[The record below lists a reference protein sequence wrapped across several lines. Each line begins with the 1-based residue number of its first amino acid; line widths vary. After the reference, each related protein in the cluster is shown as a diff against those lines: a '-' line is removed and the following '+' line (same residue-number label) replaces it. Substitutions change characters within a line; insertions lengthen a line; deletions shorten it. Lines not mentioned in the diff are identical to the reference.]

1 MRMKIKDFKRLEE
14 SIQEQD
20 FNKSFKN
27 INKIMF
33 FLSIF
38 GHFASIFLAFFLLS
52 KVIGGAISDNDL
64 LVTISSII
72 LLTGVELLKR
82 EIFDKFS
89 LHQIKIGKILNRD
102 VLPLFLFSLIIIF
115 ISFYASIKGAEEF
128 SNRSKEIEKSISKNI
143 NTYSDS
149 LSNLYK
155 SEWERIES
163 EISDKKIKIEEK
175 DQEQT
180 LLESGVVG
188 NQQKARIKDL
198 KSEKSELKNDIKLL
212 EKKLSESKI
221 RKDTEIS
228 EYRRKIGDDGKIL
241 KEENKENSFLF
252 IIISTII
259 EITILGGVYFNKYYK
274 WRSYGE
280 FKRKL
285 ENDPN
290 LQKWLNA
297 NEIINVIYSNNPK
310 INEKIISS
318 KSIQD
323 LCKMNGIIIL
333 NKEMQDLLKVLNSL
347 GIIKTS
353 GSSKYICKSKEISQE
368 LIKKYFKID

>member
-212 EKKLSESKI
+212 E
-221 RKDTEIS
+221 
-228 EYRRKIGDDGKIL
+228 IL
-241 KEENKENSFLF
+241 K
-252 IIISTII
+252 TI
-259 EITILGGVYFNKYYK
+259 
-274 WRSYGE
+274 
-280 FKRKL
+280 
-285 ENDPN
+285 
-290 LQKWLNA
+290 
-297 NEIINVIYSNNPK
+297 K
-310 INEKIISS
+310 I
-318 KSIQD
+318 
-323 LCKMNGIIIL
+323 
-333 NKEMQDLLKVLNSL
+333 
-347 GIIKTS
+347 
-353 GSSKYICKSKEISQE
+353 
-368 LIKKYFKID
+368 

>member
-1 MRMKIKDFKRLEE
+1 MKIKDFKRLEE

-241 KEENKENSFLF
+241 KEENKENSFIF

-259 EITILGGVYFNKYYK
+259 EVTILGGVYFNKYYK